1 MYNHVPTNDPGTPDN
16 LENSQK
22 HIEEPLI
29 IKEQVEEAIRRLQS
43 GKTAGVDNIPG
54 EIIHSGGDRV
64 TEVLHRL

>member
-29 IKEQVEEAIRRLQS
+29 IKEEVEEAIRRLKS
-43 GKTAGVDNIPG
+43 GKTPGVDNIPG
-54 EIIHSGGDRV
+54 EIIRGDGDSHGG
-64 TEVLHRL
+64 TT